1 MHSALARCQR
11 NGGARA
17 TLTGNSPASRIL
29 PPMDVLPDD
38 REQSLA
44 SALIDSRARW
54 RDFAL
59 LAADLVFET
68 DGGGCFTFIGPDE
81 VLGWRAEALLG
92 RPAAQLLASGGCGL
106 FRTRQAMR
114 GARVW
119 LNRADG
125 TPGCFDF
132 TVVPHEEGLR
142 GTARDVT
149 AEERMAEVSARALRR
164 ATTLGR
170 LLRLGQRQGDPVAA
184 LGAILRALP
193 AALPAM
199 GAALLVPEGPGWRL
213 AMEGTAPVPIGR
225 LPPPGSTPAPGTRLL
240 LAGADTGACLAAWRD
255 EAQPDFDTEDR
266 DLLEALAMPVAGL
279 HAEALRQQELAQAAH
294 GDALTGLLNRRG
306 FTLALAGRVRPGA
319 GALVFIDLDGLKP
332 LNDVL
337 GHEAGDA
344 ALRGMADRIRA
355 AAWPG
360 DVAARLGGD
369 EFCVWLEGVGS
380 EAAALDRA
388 WSIGQPGPLPG
399 WPQAGEGALRA
410 SLGIAL
416 PAPGEDLGGLMMR
429 ADAAMY
435 AVKRAKGG
443 GRR

>member
-1 MHSALARCQR
+1 
-11 NGGARA
+11 
-17 TLTGNSPASRIL
+17 
-29 PPMDVLPDD
+29 MDVLPDD
-38 REQSLA
+38 REHSLA

-59 LAADLVFET
+59 LAADMVFET
-68 DGGGCFTFIGPDE
+68 DGAGCFTFVGPDE

-92 RPAAQLLASGGCGL
+92 RPAAQLLAGGGCGL

-114 GARVW
+114 GARIW

-125 TPGCFDF
+125 TPSCLDF

-142 GTARDVT
+142 GAGRDVT
-149 AEERMAEVSARALRR
+149 TEERMAEVSARALRR

-170 LLRLGQRQGDPVAA
+170 LLRLGQRQGDAAAA

-199 GAALLVPEGPGWRL
+199 GAALLVPEGAGWRV
-213 AMEGTAPVPIGR
+213 AVEGTASVPLGR
-225 LPPPGSTPAPGTRLL
+225 LPSPGDVPAAASRLL
-240 LAGADTGACLAAWRD
+240 LVGAESGACLLAWRD
-255 EAQPDFDTEDR
+255 EAQPDFDAEDR

-306 FTLALAGRVRPGA
+306 FTMALAGRVRPAA
-319 GALVFIDLDGLKP
+319 GALLFIDLDGLKP

-344 ALRGMADRIRA
+344 ALRGMAERLRA
-355 AAWPG
+355 ASWPG

-369 EFCVWLEGVGS
+369 EFCLWLEGVES

-388 WSIGQPGPLPG
+388 RPIGHPGPLPG
-399 WPQAGEGALRA
+399 WPEAGEGALRA

-416 PAPGEDLGGLMMR
+416 PAAGEDLGSLMMR

-435 AVKRAKGG
+435 AVKRAKAG

>member
-1 MHSALARCQR
+1 
-11 NGGARA
+11 
-17 TLTGNSPASRIL
+17 
-29 PPMDVLPDD
+29 MDVFPHD

-44 SALIDSRARW
+44 SALVDSRARW

-68 DGGGCFTFIGPDE
+68 DGAGCFTFLGPDE
-81 VLGWRAEALLG
+81 VLGWPADALLG
-92 RPAAQLLASGGCGL
+92 RPATQLLASGGCGL
-106 FRTRQAMR
+106 FRARQATR

-125 TPGCFDF
+125 TAACFDF
-132 TVVPHEEGLR
+132 TVVPHEDGLR
-142 GTARDVT
+142 GAARDVT

-170 LLRLGQRQGDPVAA
+170 LLRLGQRQGDPAAA
-184 LGAILRALP
+184 LSAILRALP
-193 AALPAM
+193 AALPAI
-199 GAALLVPEGPGWRL
+199 GAALLLPDHRGWRI
-213 AMEGTAPVPIGR
+213 AVPGTVPVPLSR
-225 LPPPGSTPAPGTRLL
+225 LPPPGDAVATGSRLL
-240 LAGADTGACLAAWRD
+240 MAGAEAGACLVAWR
-255 EAQPDFDTEDR
+255 EEEQPDFDGEDR
-266 DLLEALAMPVAGL
+266 DLMDALAMPAVSL
-279 HAEALRQQELAQAAH
+279 HAEALRQQELAEAAH

-306 FTLALAGRVRPGA
+306 FIAALAGRVRPGA

-332 LNDVL
+332 LNDMM

-344 ALRGMADRIRA
+344 ALRGMADRLRA
-355 AAWPG
+355 LLRPG

-369 EFCVWLEGVGS
+369 EFCLWLDGVCS
-380 EAAALDRA
+380 QAAASERA
-388 WSIGQPGPLPG
+388 LPASHPGPVPG
-399 WPQAGEGALRA
+399 WPQAGDAALRA

-416 PAPGEDLGGLMMR
+416 PMPGEDSTGLLMR

-435 AVKRAKGG
+435 EMKRAKVG

>member
-1 MHSALARCQR
+1 
-11 NGGARA
+11 
-17 TLTGNSPASRIL
+17 
-29 PPMDVLPDD
+29 MDVLSDD

-68 DGGGCFTFIGPDE
+68 DGAGCFTFIGPDE
-81 VLGWRAEALLG
+81 VLGWRADALLG
-92 RPAAQLLASGGCGL
+92 RPAAALLASGDLGP
-106 FRTRQAMR
+106 FRARQAVR

-119 LNRADG
+119 LKRADG
-125 TPGCFDF
+125 PPSCFDV

-142 GTARDVT
+142 GAARDVT
-149 AEERMAEVSARALRR
+149 AEERMAEISARALRR

-184 LGAILRALP
+184 LAAILRALP

-199 GAALLVPEGPGWRL
+199 GAALLLPEGAGWRL
-213 AMEGTAPVPIGR
+213 AMEGTAPVPMGR
-225 LPPPGSTPAPGTRLL
+225 LPPPGEPPSPDGRLL
-240 LAGADTGACLAAWRD
+240 VAGAEGGASLVAWR
-255 EAQPDFDTEDR
+255 EETQPDFDAEDR

-279 HAEALRQQELAQAAH
+279 HAEALRQRELAQAAH

-306 FTLALAGRVRPGA
+306 FTLALAGRVRPSA
-319 GALVFIDLDGLKP
+319 GALVFVDLDGLKP
-332 LNDVL
+332 LNDIL

-344 ALRGMADRIRA
+344 ALRGMAERLRA
-355 AAWPG
+355 VAWPG
-360 DVAARLGGD
+360 DVVARLGGD
-369 EFCVWLEGVGS
+369 EFCVWLDGVGS
-380 EAAALDRA
+380 EAAALDRVLPV
-388 WSIGQPGPLPG
+388 GRPGPLPG
-399 WPQAGEGALRA
+399 WPQAGDGALRA

-416 PAPGEDLGGLMMR
+416 PAAGEDLGSLMMR

-435 AVKRAKGG
+435 AAKRAKGG
-443 GRR
+443 ERR

>member
-1 MHSALARCQR
+1 
-11 NGGARA
+11 
-17 TLTGNSPASRIL
+17 
-29 PPMDVLPDD
+29 MDVFPDD
-38 REQSLA
+38 RAQSLA

-68 DGGGCFTFIGPDE
+68 DGAGCFTFIGPDDA
-81 VLGWRAEALLG
+81 LGYRAETLLG
-92 RPAAQLLASGGCGL
+92 QPAAQLLSSGCAAL
-106 FRTRQAMR
+106 FRSRHAVR

-125 TPGCFDF
+125 TATCLDV

-142 GTARDVT
+142 GAARDVT

-170 LLRLGQRQGDPVAA
+170 LLRLGQRQGDSGAA
-184 LGAILRALP
+184 LAAILRALP
-193 AALPAM
+193 AALPAV
-199 GAALLVPEGPGWRL
+199 GAALLVPEGQGWRL
-213 AMEGTAPVPIGR
+213 AMEGTGPVPLDR
-225 LPPPGSTPAPGTRLL
+225 LPPPGEAPAAGARLL
-240 LAGADTGACLAAWRD
+240 LAGSEGGACVVAWRD
-255 EAQPDFDTEDR
+255 AEQPDFDAEDR
-266 DLLEALAMPVAGL
+266 DLLDALAMPVAGL

-332 LNDVL
+332 LNDAL

-344 ALRGMADRIRA
+344 ALRGMAERLRA
-355 AAWPG
+355 VCWPG

-369 EFCVWLEGVGS
+369 EFCLWLDGVGG

-388 WSIGQPGPLPG
+388 LPLGQPGPLPG
-399 WPQAGEGALRA
+399 WPQAGDCALRA

-416 PAPGEDLGGLMMR
+416 PAPGEDLGSLMMR

-435 AVKRAKGG
+435 RVKRTKGG
-443 GRR
+443 ERR